1 MVSSKR
7 IPTKHVLSHD
17 ALRNPIGW
25 ATATGLAVIAAILR
39 MIGLGHPKELIFDET
54 YYVKDAY
61 SLWKY
66 GTERAWPEE
75 PNPNFVSGN
84 PMPLDDPGYVV
95 HPPLGKWMLSVGQ
108 MIFGQDSSFGWRFSA
123 AIVGALTVFII
134 VRLAIRLFGSIWM
147 GFIAGLLLMT
157 DGEHF
162 VHSRTALLDLFLMFF
177 VLLGFWLLV
186 IDRDYA
192 RTRMVELTTGNSQ
205 KKSADLSSFGPHL
218 GWRPWRLAAG
228 VALGCAMGVKWS
240 GLYALAVFGIMIV
253 VWDVRNRYLARV
265 KYPLRGMLVRDS
277 VPAFMSLVPVA
288 FVAYVLCWSGWI
300 FTDKGYDRH
309 WAQEHQGWWSWL
321 PDWIPSLAHYH
332 HSAYK
337 FHVGL
342 SSEHP
347 YASNPWGW
355 IVQWRPTSFYYRSPE
370 PGQNGCDWDKC
381 SAAITSVGN
390 PALWGVAA
398 IALVIVL
405 LAWLVRQ
412 DWRAGGIIA
421 GMVATWAPWFTYQDR
436 TIFTFYTIV
445 MVPFVV
451 LAVTYCVGL
460 VWGRGRLTVSL
471 RVRRILVGVF
481 LAVAVLLFAY
491 FWPLYTGTTVPY
503 ESWRQHMFNPSW
515 I

>member
-1 MVSSKR
+1 MDSSSR
-7 IPTKHVLSHD
+7 VQTRQ
-17 ALRNPIGW
+17 ALRDPIGW
-25 ATATGLAVIAAILR
+25 VVAGGLTVIAAVLR
-39 MIGLGHPKELIFDET
+39 MIGLGHPRELIFDET

-61 SLWKY
+61 SLWQF
-66 GTERAWPEE
+66 GTEREWPEE
-75 PNPNFVSGN
+75 PNPSFVAGN

-95 HPPLGKWMLSVGQ
+95 HPPLGKWMLAVGQ

-123 AIVGALTVFII
+123 AVVGALSVFII
-134 VRLAIRLFGSIWM
+134 VRLAIRLFGSVWL
-147 GFIAGLLLMT
+147 GFVAGVLLMT

-186 IDRDYA
+186 IDRDFA
-192 RTRMVELTTGNSQ
+192 RARMLALT
-205 KKSADLSSFGPHL
+205 ADGDSSGPLGPHL

-253 VWDVRNRYLARV
+253 VWDIRNRYLARV
-265 KYPLRGMLVRDS
+265 KYPVRGMLVRDS

-288 FVAYVLCWSGWI
+288 FVVYVLCWSGWI
-300 FTDKGYDRH
+300 FTQNGYDRH
-309 WAQEHQGWWSWL
+309 WAQQHEGWWSWL

-332 HSAYK
+332 YSAYK

-342 SSEHP
+342 HSEHP
-347 YASNPWGW
+347 YSSNPWGW

-370 PGQNGCDWDKC
+370 PGQNGCDWDRC
-381 SAAITSVGN
+381 SAAITSLGN

-421 GMVATWAPWFTYQDR
+421 AMIATWGPWFTYQER

-460 VWGRGRLTVSL
+460 VWGRGEITTSL
-471 RVRRILVGVF
+471 RVRRIAVGVF
-481 LAVAVLLFAY
+481 LALAVVLFAY
-491 FWPLYTGTTVPY
+491 FWPLYTGTTIPY
-503 ESWRQHMFNPSW
+503 DDWRRHMFNPTW